1 MREWDT
7 QQSKIVQDTTYGFYN
22 VFNYYGSLSADTK
35 LYGFYKP
42 WKIFG
47 DKVQA
52 IRHIFTPS
60 ISFSAAPDFSS
71 PRYGFWKTLS
81 YVNERGETVTEKYS
95 PFSNGIF
102 GTVSQGKQGT
112 VSFSV
117 SNNLEMKVKSDR
129 DSTGVRKISLI
140 ENLSANRSYN
150 MAADSMKWSN
160 LNTSI
165 LIKLTKGFNLQMS
178 ATWDTYTYQLD
189 SYGTVSYTHLT
200 LPTKA

>member
-1 MREWDT
+1 MGQIYPFKRKSVVGNERWYEKIQMSYSGRFQNSILTKQDQILKSNLIKDWRNGMYHNIPISATFNVFKYLNLTASFNFTDRMYTNKVMREWDT

-71 PRYGFWKTLS
+71 PRYGF
-81 YVNERGETVTEKYS
+81 
-95 PFSNGIF
+95 
-102 GTVSQGKQGT
+102 GKH
-112 VSFSV
+112 F
-117 SNNLEMKVKSDR
+117 
-129 DSTGVRKISLI
+129 
-140 ENLSANRSYN
+140 
-150 MAADSMKWSN
+150 
-160 LNTSI
+160 
-165 LIKLTKGFNLQMS
+165 
-178 ATWDTYTYQLD
+178 
-189 SYGTVSYTHLT
+189 
-200 LPTKA
+200 PT